1 MLLSHVSWATGALLD
16 VAGAVRAARRAG
28 AAVVVDGAQSVGAIP
43 VDVAALGVDAYAF
56 PAHKWLLGPEGL
68 GALWVAPGAMGT
80 IDLTRS
86 GLESG
91 RDHTPEGGV
100 TLHPGARRH
109 EASTPPAALLPAWRA
124 SLAWLDGL
132 GWDWIH
138 ARVAEAQAAARAA
151 LAGISGVRVLTPPG
165 PQAGLVT
172 FTVAGWEPEAAAARM
187 LEQGVVVRWLRRPS
201 ALRAS
206 LGLLHDPG
214 RHRAPRG
221 RVRGARAARR
231 LLASWPVSQ
240 DRLVIRG
247 GRALSGTIVPSGNKN
262 AALPILAA
270 CLLTDE
276 EVVLENVPDIL
287 DVHVML
293 ALLDDLGVSVR
304 DEGPNALALRADRV
318 RTTQLDPD
326 LCRRLRASL
335 LLAGPLLARC
345 GEVEL
350 PLAGGDFIGR
360 RRVDTHL
367 LGFRGLGAETEVD
380 AQLPP
385 PPLRAARRGDLPRR
399 GVGHGHRERADGGG
413 ARDRP
418 LGDPQ
423 RRRRAARPGPR
434 ALPGG
439 ARARRSRAS
448 APTAWSSTAST
459 ASTAAGSASAPTTS
473 RSPRSSASAPSRAP
487 T

>member
-1 MLLSHVSWATGALLD
+1 VLRLIDPDGGEEDLEAAVGAVSGPRTRLVLLSHVSWATGALLD
-16 VAGAVRAARRAG
+16 VAGAVRAARPAG

-165 PQAGLVT
+165 PQGGLVT

-206 LGLLHDPG
+206 LGFFTTPG
-214 RHRAPRG
+214 DIERLAAACEALAPR
-221 RVRGARAARR
+221 
-231 LLASWPVSQ
+231 
-240 DRLVIRG
+240 
-247 GRALSGTIVPSGNKN
+247 
-262 AALPILAA
+262 
-270 CLLTDE
+270 
-276 EVVLENVPDIL
+276 
-287 DVHVML
+287 
-293 ALLDDLGVSVR
+293 
-304 DEGPNALALRADRV
+304 
-318 RTTQLDPD
+318 
-326 LCRRLRASL
+326 
-335 LLAGPLLARC
+335 
-345 GEVEL
+345 
-350 PLAGGDFIGR
+350 
-360 RRVDTHL
+360 
-367 LGFRGLGAETEVD
+367 
-380 AQLPP
+380 
-385 PPLRAARRGDLPRR
+385 
-399 GVGHGHRERADGGG
+399 DGC
-413 ARDRP
+413 
-418 LGDPQ
+418 
-423 RRRRAARPGPR
+423 
-434 ALPGG
+434 
-439 ARARRSRAS
+439 
-448 APTAWSSTAST
+448 
-459 ASTAAGSASAPTTS
+459 
-473 RSPRSSASAPSRAP
+473 
-487 T
+487 